1 MHAKFH
7 EFSMHRDEY
16 MNLSLF
22 SFYGIC
28 TLAEQEFSTFDYMKG
43 EVLDEQIPTNLTSYF
58 SDL

>member
-1 MHAKFH
+1 
-7 EFSMHRDEY
+7 MHRDEY